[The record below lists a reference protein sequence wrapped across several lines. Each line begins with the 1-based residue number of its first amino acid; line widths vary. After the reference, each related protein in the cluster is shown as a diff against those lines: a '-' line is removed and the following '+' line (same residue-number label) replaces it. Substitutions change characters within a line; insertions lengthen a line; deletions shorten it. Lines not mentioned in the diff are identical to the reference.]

1 MTELDG
7 LGEAAKLFAGASA
20 LALLLANVYTMAR
33 PARSSAAAAVAA
45 MAGGVFSA
53 LLYGFASG
61 LFLTVA
67 AVGIVAQTVAQ
78 LLIVGLLA
86 GGGAAGLNASTRTAE
101 AKRLEVQGPPAE
113 EQPALIQNASFATP
127 RPSRHATGV
136 STGATSASGDRGAT
150 LPTPERTPEQI
161 AREIRAVEAHMNRL
175 RRELTGENI

>member
-33 PARSSAAAAVAA
+33 PSRSSAAAAVAA

-113 EQPALIQNASFATP
+113 EQPAIQTIAHPAP

-175 RRELTGENI
+175 RRELTGENT